1 MGSCLIFQIGRQLIE
16 KIVMLQLQIGFLLK
30 RHEGQR
36 RLFPGR
42 LTWKFG
48 ATGLFPGRLS
58 GSFGV
63 AGLFPRRLSG
73 GFGVAG
79 LFPGRLTGGFCAVGF
94 QAGGG

>member
-42 LTWKFG
+42 LTWNFGATGLLPGRLTWNFG
-48 ATGLFPGRLS
+48 ATGLFPGH
-58 GSFGV
+58 
-63 AGLFPRRLSG
+63 LSG

-79 LFPGRLTGGFCAVGF
+79 LFPGRLTGGFGAVGF